1 MFLCYS
7 VDKQANQNFLQRRM
21 LSIRA
26 GGKTKR
32 TTSLQT
38 CVLTP
43 EPEHVC
49 AVTPYAQETNGT
61 LGHFQP
67 GVTVINNTGHV
78 FANTFG
84 LR

>member
-1 MFLCYS
+1 
-7 VDKQANQNFLQRRM
+7 M

-26 GGKTKR
+26 GGKTKH
-32 TTSLQT
+32 TTSLET
-38 CVLTP
+38 WVLTP
-43 EPEHVC
+43 EPVRAR

-78 FANTFG
+78 FANAFG